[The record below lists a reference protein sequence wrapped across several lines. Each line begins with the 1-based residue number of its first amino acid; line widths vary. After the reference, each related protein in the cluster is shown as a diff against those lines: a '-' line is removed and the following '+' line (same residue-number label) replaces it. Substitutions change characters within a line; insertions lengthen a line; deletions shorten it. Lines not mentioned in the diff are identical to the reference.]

1 MDVVTHATIRLIAAG
16 YIVYFF
22 AAQILGGFF
31 RSGRRTIEQTSGGE

>member
-1 MDVVTHATIRLIAAG
+1 LIAAG

-31 RSGRRTIEQTSGGE
+31 RSGCRMIWLQQGTMA